1 MGLYVAIPLVLFI
14 LLLLWVVPV
23 GLWLQAIFSIGGG
36 DVTILGLVGMR
47 FRRVPP
53 GVIVNGLIAARKAG
67 LHDVSTSDLEVHY
80 MAGGNVDKV
89 VDALIAASKAGIEL
103 TYSIATAIDL
113 AGRDVLSAVQTSVYP
128 KVIDAPIDGKLSAVA
143 KDGIEVR
150 ARARV
155 TVRTDIPNLVGGAT
169 EDTIIARVDLIYP
182 DPGFIVERKDN
193 LLGIV
198 LTHAHEDHIGAIA
211 HLWPQLKCKIY
222 ATPFT
227 AVLIK
232 EKFKEKHIDITKD
245 LKIVELNGTVSLD
258 PFEIEYI
265 TLTHSILEPNGL
277 RIKTPVGSIL
287 HTGDWK
293 VDPDPLIGDKINEN
307 RLKEIGEEGV
317 LAMICDSTNV
327 FSAGRSGSELD
338 VRKNLLNVMS
348 RLKKRII
355 ITSFAS
361 NVARMETAFYCAEK
375 TGRQISLVGRSMHRI
390 YKAARQ
396 CGYLKNTIEPIDPR
410 EAKNFSREKIVYLC
424 TGSQGE
430 PMGAMMRISSYT
442 HPDVFIEQGDAVIF
456 SSKIIPG
463 NEKKLYKLHN
473 QLVKDGIEVISEET
487 EFIHVSGHPNREDL
501 KDMYNWV
508 KPKCVIPVH
517 GEHRHMI
524 EHISFAKEMQ
534 VPHPVQVENGDIVK
548 LYPGDKPEV
557 YDKAPSGRLYLD
569 GNISVDGDSQS
580 IKDRKN
586 LSANG
591 YLEVTIMITPK
602 GNVHNNPVLSYR
614 GLPVYDKD
622 EFNYG
627 LEYEIEKTTRSFKV
641 GSKQQEH
648 NLIDALKIA
657 CRKFSKEKTGK
668 KPFTNINLVRI

>member
-1 MGLYVAIPLVLFI
+1 MKKNQLIFCPLGGSGEIGMNMNLYAYGTEENQKWIIVDMGVTFADDS
-14 LLLLWVVPV
+14 VP
-23 GLWLQAIFSIGGG
+23 
-36 DVTILGLVGMR
+36 
-47 FRRVPP
+47 
-53 GVIVNGLIAARKAG
+53 
-67 LHDVSTSDLEVHY
+67 
-80 MAGGNVDKV
+80 
-89 VDALIAASKAGIEL
+89 GI
-103 TYSIATAIDL
+103 
-113 AGRDVLSAVQTSVYP
+113 
-128 KVIDAPIDGKLSAVA
+128 
-143 KDGIEVR
+143 
-150 ARARV
+150 
-155 TVRTDIPNLVGGAT
+155 
-169 EDTIIARVDLIYP
+169 DLIYP
-182 DPGFIVERKDN
+182 DAGFIVEKKDD

-198 LTHAHEDHIGAIA
+198 LTHAHEDHIGSIS
-211 HLWPQLKCKIY
+211 HIWPKLKCKIY

-227 AVLIK
+227 AVLIQ
-232 EKFKEKHIDITKD
+232 EKFKEKKIDITNY
-245 LKIVELNGTVSLD
+245 LKIVKLNSQIKLG
-258 PFEIEYI
+258 PFEIDFV

-277 RIKTPVGSIL
+277 SITTPEGVIL

-293 VDPDPLIGDKINEN
+293 VDPNPLIGDNINSK
-307 RLKEIGEEGV
+307 RLKEIGDEGV

-338 VRKNLLNVMS
+338 VRKNLLNIMS
-348 RLKKRII
+348 RLKKRVI

-361 NVARMETAFYCAEK
+361 NVARMETAFYCAEQ

-396 CGYLKNTIEPIDPR
+396 CGYLKNVIEPIDPR
-410 EAKNFSREKIVYLC
+410 EAKKFSREKIVYLC

-430 PMGAMMRISSYT
+430 PMGAMMRISNYT
-442 HPDVFIEQGDAVIF
+442 HPDIFMERGDAVIF

-473 QLVKDGIEVISEET
+473 QLVKEGIEVISEET

-501 KDMYNWV
+501 KDMYQWV
-508 KPKCVIPVH
+508 KPQCVIPVH

-534 VPHPVQVENGDIVK
+534 VPNPVQVENGDIVR

-569 GNISVDGDSQS
+569 GNMSVDEDAES

-586 LSANG
+586 LSSNG

-602 GNVHNNPVLSYR
+602 GNIHNNPILSFR
-614 GLPVYDKD
+614 GLPVDDKD
-622 EFNYG
+622 DFIYG
-627 LEYEIEKTTRSFKV
+627 IEDEIEKTVRTFKI

-648 NLIDALKIA
+648 NLIDALKIS
-657 CRKFSKEKTGK
+657 CRKFSKDKTGK
-668 KPFTNINLVRI
+668 KPFTNINLVKI